1 MMNQTLY
8 RAQILLEPAQHQA
21 LVEISRREERS
32 ISELVRDAI
41 RAYLQSQETADLR
54 ERRKRAGER
63 LLAIREAV
71 ERRYGVYEGDLL
83 AEAREEREVDD
94 RRVWNGS
101 R

>member
-1 MMNQTLY
+1 MNQTLY

-21 LVEISRREERS
+21 LAEIARQNERS

-41 RAYLQSQETADLR
+41 RAYLQTQGTADLR
-54 ERRKRAGER
+54 ERRKRAEER

-71 ERRYGVYEGDLL
+71 EERYGVYEGDLL
-83 AEAREEREVDD
+83 AEARDEREDDD
-94 RRVWNGS
+94 RRIWNGS